1 MISIRDRVEPTME
14 KSPNSE
20 QTTQG
25 MRVEAAAQFVP
36 SESAPGMRRYLY
48 NYRIRFVNEG
58 TENAQL
64 LSRHWIILDAEN
76 NREEVIGE
84 GVVGKYP
91 DLAPGETFEY
101 TSYCPLRTEWGT
113 MEGSYTFQ
121 RKDGST
127 FDAEIGRFF
136 LFPSVDNMLVAK

>member
-1 MISIRDRVEPTME
+1 ME

-20 QTTQG
+20 KTTQG

-36 SESAPGMRRYLY
+36 SESDPGMRRYLY
-48 NYRIRFVNEG
+48 IYRIRFVNEG

-121 RKDGST
+121 RKNGST
-127 FDAEIGRFF
+127 FEAEIGRFF